1 MVSFIRIDD
10 QLKSEYLISYA
21 IIITL
26 YHLKEIEGFN
36 IPVIVLTVSEN
47 ERDTFVGYYGFD
59 EYITK
64 LLTQE
69 KVKETFPKIIND
81 LKFIKIEK
89 QKSNKS

>member
-1 MVSFIRIDD
+1 MALLHRNIH
-10 QLKSEYLISYA
+10 
-21 IIITL
+21 
-26 YHLKEIEGFN
+26 HLKEIEGFN